1 MCFCLAYVHR
11 YVLNMYA
18 HIEIIMFHLP
28 IIYHIAQIN
37 FTLHFY
43 HFIQMLK
50 ETINT
55 IDASYIVIFTSINLF
70 QATKE
75 LINP

>member
-1 MCFCLAYVHR
+1 MCLYVGHVHR
-11 YVLNMYA
+11 YILLMYA

-28 IIYHIAQIN
+28 IIYHIVQIN

-43 HFIQMLK
+43 HFIQMLN

-55 IDASYIVIFTSINLF
+55 MDTG
-70 QATKE
+70 
-75 LINP
+75 

>member
-1 MCFCLAYVHR
+1 MCFYLRHVNR
-11 YVLNMYA
+11 YILLVYA
-18 HIEIIMFHLP
+18 HIKVFMFHLP
-28 IIYHIAQIN
+28 IIYHIVQIN

-55 IDASYIVIFTSINLF
+55 IDASYIVLF
-70 QATKE
+70 HNDKS
-75 LINP
+75 

>member
-1 MCFCLAYVHR
+1 
-11 YVLNMYA
+11 MYA
-18 HIEIIMFHLP
+18 HIKVFMFHLP
-28 IIYHIAQIN
+28 IIYHIVQIN

-55 IDASYIVIFTSINLF
+55 IDASYIVLF
-70 QATKE
+70 HNDKS
-75 LINP
+75 